1 MSASLKVALIGAG
14 GMLADAVQRLAPV
27 NWDIHGYDLP
37 GFDLTDRTS
46 VLGLAGEN
54 PDLIINCAALT
65 DVDGCESR
73 VEQAEAVNGRG
84 PGYLAELARD
94 CGSTLVHVSTDFV
107 FNGEKDSP
115 YLETDTPAPLSV
127 YGLSK
132 LHGEQAILAV
142 GLERCFII
150 RTSWLYGAGGG
161 NFVETM
167 VRLARE
173 RESLGIVAD
182 QIGTPTWTDDL
193 VRAMLRLLE
202 QGDHGI
208 YHYSNDGACSWYDF
222 ACAAIELA
230 RHDEKLAV
238 RQIRPITTADYPLP
252 ARRPRYSVLSKQK
265 IGKIS
270 GVEIPDWRES
280 LKRYFKQRQGG
291 DKTHGY

>member
-1 MSASLKVALIGAG
+1 MSVSLKVALIGAK
-14 GMLADAVQRLAPV
+14 GMLADAVQRLAPG
-27 NWDIHGYDLP
+27 NWDIRGYDLP

-46 VLGLAGEN
+46 VLDLAGEN

-84 PGYLAELARD
+84 PGYLAELARC
-94 CGSTLVHVSTDFV
+94 CGATLVHISTDFV
-107 FNGEKDSP
+107 FDGKKDSP
-115 YLETDTPAPLSV
+115 YLETDTPDPLSV

-142 GLERCFII
+142 GLGSCFII

-182 QIGTPTWTDDL
+182 QTGTPTWTDDL

-202 QGDHGI
+202 QGDYGI

-230 RHDEKLAV
+230 RRDEKLAV
-238 RQIRPITTADYPLP
+238 RQVRPITTADYPLP
-252 ARRPRYSVLSKQK
+252 ACRPRYSVLSKQK

-270 GVEIPDWRES
+270 GVEIPAWRES
-280 LKRYFKQRQGG
+280 LKRYFEQRQGG
-291 DKTHGY
+291 DKPHGY